1 MIGELS
7 YFLGLQVKQSSAGI
21 FDFSRKIFERDIE
34 EISDGRF
41 FYSQHTYGGWLQAEQ
56 R

>member
-1 MIGELS
+1 MIG
-7 YFLGLQVKQSSAGI
+7 VTVI
-21 FDFSRKIFERDIE
+21 FSWLTSKTKLCRNFHFSTKIFERDVE

-41 FYSQHTYGGWLQAEQ
+41 LYSQHTYGGWLQAEK

>member
-1 MIGELS
+1 MNF
-7 YFLGLQVKQSSAGI
+7 Y
-21 FDFSRKIFERDIE
+21 FSRKIFERDIE

-41 FYSQHTYGGWLQAEQ
+41 LYSQHTYGGWLQAEQ